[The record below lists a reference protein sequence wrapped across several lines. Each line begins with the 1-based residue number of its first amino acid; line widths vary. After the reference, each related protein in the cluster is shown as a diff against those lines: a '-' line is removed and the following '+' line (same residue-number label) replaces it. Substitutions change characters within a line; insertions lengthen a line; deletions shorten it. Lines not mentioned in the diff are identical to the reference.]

1 MEALQNKTIG
11 GAAQD
16 VFWEEPVPAGD
27 PLLKLDNL
35 TMTPH
40 NAGNVVD
47 ALPKSPLLL
56 VKTIIQYWETGKSD
70 MVVNLKN
77 LIK

>member
-1 MEALQNKTIG
+1 M
-11 GAAQD
+11 
-16 VFWEEPVPAGD
+16 
-27 PLLKLDNL
+27 LLTLDNL

-56 VKTIIQYWETGKSD
+56 AKKITEFWETKKSD
-70 MVVNLKN
+70 MVVNLRN
-77 LIK
+77 ITVE

>member
-1 MEALQNKTIG
+1 
-11 GAAQD
+11 
-16 VFWEEPVPAGD
+16 
-27 PLLKLDNL
+27 
-35 TMTPH
+35 MTPH